1 MIRASIAEAQAYK
14 SWRMYQETLKD
25 LANPPDARPLG
36 EREWIAVREVC
47 RLCLIDM
54 TAVVELVELG
64 VVSSRGPSPEEWVLP
79 TASLPRLRIA
89 GRLIRDL
96 GVNVTGA
103 ALAVELLE
111 DRGELERRLRRLERL
126 LHE

>member
-1 MIRASIAEAQAYK
+1 MA
-14 SWRMYQETLKD
+14 TP
-25 LANPPDARPLG
+25 NNVPDARLLG
-36 EREWIAVREVC
+36 EADWIAVTDVC

-54 TAVVELVELG
+54 TEVVELIELG
-64 VVSSRGPSPEEWVLP
+64 VVTSRGPTPAEWLVP
-79 TASLPRLRIA
+79 AASLPRLRIA

-111 DRGELERRLRRLERL
+111 SRGDLERQVLRLERL
-126 LHE
+126 IHG

>member
-1 MIRASIAEAQAYK
+1 MPTPNYV
-14 SWRMYQETLKD
+14 L
-25 LANPPDARPLG
+25 DARLLG
-36 EREWIAVREVC
+36 ESDWIAVSDVC
-47 RLCLIDM
+47 QLCLLDM

-64 VVSSRGPSPEEWVLP
+64 VVVSRGPSPAEWLVP
-79 TASLPRLRIA
+79 AASLPRLRIA

-111 DRGELERRLRRLERL
+111 ARGDLERQVRRLERL
-126 LHE
+126 VHE

>member
-1 MIRASIAEAQAYK
+1 MAE
-14 SWRMYQETLKD
+14 RTTTL
-25 LANPPDARPLG
+25 DARLLG
-36 EREWIAVREVC
+36 EGDWIAVTEVC

-54 TAVVELVELG
+54 SAVVELVELG
-64 VVSSRGPSPEEWVLP
+64 VVVSRGVSPDDWLVP
-79 TASLPRLRIA
+79 AASLPRLRVA

-111 DRGELERRLRRLERL
+111 ARGELERRIRRLERL
-126 LHE
+126 VHE

>member
-1 MIRASIAEAQAYK
+1 MPDPTIV
-14 SWRMYQETLKD
+14 L
-25 LANPPDARPLG
+25 DARLLG
-36 EREWIAVREVC
+36 EGDWIAVREVC

-54 TAVVELVELG
+54 QVVVELVELG
-64 VVSSRGPSPEEWVLP
+64 LVVSRGDSPDEWLVP
-79 TASLPRLRIA
+79 AASLPRLRIA

-111 DRGELERRLRRLERL
+111 ARGELERRVRRLERL
-126 LHE
+126 VHE